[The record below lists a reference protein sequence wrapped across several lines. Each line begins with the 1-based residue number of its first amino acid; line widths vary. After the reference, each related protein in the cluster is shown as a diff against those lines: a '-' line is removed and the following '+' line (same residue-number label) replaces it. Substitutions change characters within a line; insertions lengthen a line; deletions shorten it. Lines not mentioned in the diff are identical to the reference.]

1 MKKFLMVAALGIA
14 SFGLIIGAIFGAV
27 NLNETGIDSIK
38 VLGFDIGIV
47 VAMFFGGIGCGV
59 AAIANFFTTKV
70 KTKNEK

>member
-1 MKKFLMVAALGIA
+1 MKKFLMVAALSIV

-27 NLNETGIDSIK
+27 NLNELGINSIK
-38 VLGFDIGIV
+38 LAGLNIGIV

-70 KTKNEK
+70 KTKN